1 MTCRYIV
8 ILRGWTMT
16 CRCASTRLTGQ
27 LTKPIDW
34 ATRAMCASLTDSQLP
49 QGTNSF
55 RSESAL
61 TPQGKLADTRA
72 SRKCRFDFIVM
83 VVKA

>member
-1 MTCRYIV
+1 
-8 ILRGWTMT
+8 
-16 CRCASTRLTGQ
+16 
-27 LTKPIDW
+27 
-34 ATRAMCASLTDSQLP
+34 MCTSLTDSQLP

-83 VVKA
+83 VVRA